1 MFTDTHAHLDKEY
14 YDDISKIV
22 EEAKNNNIDRII
34 VSGTNTKTN
43 KEVLDLVSK
52 YDNLYGSL
60 GIHPE
65 EVENYS
71 LSDIDYIKKNINKK
85 IIAIGE
91 IGLDFYYSKENKDN
105 QIDLFN
111 IQLKLAE
118 DLNLPVIIHSREA
131 TLETI
136 NQLKKYNLKGIIHSF
151 SGSYETAK
159 IYTSMG
165 YLIGIN
171 GVITFKNSNIKEQIK
186 KIPVENIVLET
197 DSPYLTPSP
206 FRGKVN
212 EPKYLLETA
221 KFVADLYGIS
231 LEKLAK
237 ITNENINDSVK
248 SF

>member
-71 LSDIDYIKKNINKK
+71 LSDIDYIKNNINKK

-131 TLETI
+131 TLETV

-165 YLIGIN
+165 FLIGIN

-237 ITNENINDSVK
+237 ITNENINRIFDI
-248 SF
+248 

>member
-71 LSDIDYIKKNINKK
+71 LSDIDYIKNNINKK

-131 TLETI
+131 TLETV

-237 ITNENINDSVK
+237 ITNENINRIFDI
-248 SF
+248 

>member
-22 EEAKNNNIDRII
+22 EEVKNNNIDRII

-71 LSDIDYIKKNINKK
+71 LSDIDYIKNNINKK

-131 TLETI
+131 TLETV

-159 IYTSMG
+159 IYTSMA

-237 ITNENINDSVK
+237 ITNENINRIFDI
-248 SF
+248 

>member
-14 YDDISKIV
+14 YDDISRIV
-22 EEAKNNNIDRII
+22 EDAKNNNIDRII

-71 LSDIDYIKKNINKK
+71 LSDIDYIKNNINKK

-237 ITNENINDSVK
+237 ITNENINRIFDI
-248 SF
+248 

>member
-71 LSDIDYIKKNINKK
+71 LSDIDYIKNNINKK

-131 TLETI
+131 TLETV

-212 EPKYLLETA
+212 EPKHLLETA

-237 ITNENINDSVK
+237 ITNENINRIFDI
-248 SF
+248 